1 MEPAKADHDLERLGE
16 TAEFIA
22 DLERLARAL
31 IGTVALGTSHE
42 GRAGARGLG
51 VRLSRFPAT
60 QSARRAAGSGPAGRR
75 GAIHLRGERG
85 GDKCETDV
93 SLRVG

>member
-1 MEPAKADHDLERLGE
+1 MEPAKADHDRERLGE

-22 DLERLARAL
+22 ELERLARAL

-51 VRLSRFPAT
+51 VSAEPIPSDPEREASRR
-60 QSARRAAGSGPAGRR
+60 QWGGGSPR
-75 GAIHLRGERG
+75 GHPPPRGEGWR
-85 GDKCETDV
+85 
-93 SLRVG
+93 